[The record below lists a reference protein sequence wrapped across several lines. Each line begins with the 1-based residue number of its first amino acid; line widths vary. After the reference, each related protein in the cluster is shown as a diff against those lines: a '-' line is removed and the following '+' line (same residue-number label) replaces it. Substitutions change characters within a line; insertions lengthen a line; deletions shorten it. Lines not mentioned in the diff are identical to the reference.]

1 MSYTMTR
8 QDKLR
13 AKELDL
19 INKCTADPRSDYS
32 IKVIRHRGM
41 ASSTVLIK
49 DKTQDTITIIQRTT
63 SKVSLTFLR
72 LKDDEI
78 ISLLTE

>member
-1 MSYTMTR
+1 M
-8 QDKLR
+8 
-13 AKELDL
+13 
-19 INKCTADPRSDYS
+19 
-32 IKVIRHRGM
+32 G
-41 ASSTVLIK
+41 SSTVLIK